1 MKKIIVL
8 LTLSTL
14 SGSAIAEET
23 SWFDSLKSLVG
34 LEEKAKDS
42 VATAESTITE
52 STITESAT
60 VESTKGLVETLTS
73 SLGVNTEQA
82 SGGMGAIFNYV
93 KNNVSTEQFGQLAQS
108 VPSIDSLVNQMP
120 DMSKISGGS
129 SEGLGGLLDKASEYS
144 DSLKAINTVKNQ
156 FESLG
161 LDVGMIS
168 SFVSTAKSYLDTEQ
182 GQEAKKV
189 LTDGLGKLLG

>member
-52 STITESAT
+52 SATE
-60 VESTKGLVETLTS
+60 ESTKGLVETLTS

>member
-42 VATAESTITE
+42 VATAE